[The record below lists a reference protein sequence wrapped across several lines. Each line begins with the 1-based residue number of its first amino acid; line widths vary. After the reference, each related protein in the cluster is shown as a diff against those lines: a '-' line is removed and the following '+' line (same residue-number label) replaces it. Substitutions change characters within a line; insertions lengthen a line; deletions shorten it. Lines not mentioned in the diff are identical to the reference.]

1 MLTYNTGYEIKY
13 MPRSSDGKIVEF
25 GVVLDEILRERGW
38 NQTLLSAATD
48 PEVSQGQ
55 ISNYRYGRRN
65 PKPETIEV
73 IATALTPEH
82 LKEDGKERYRAQ
94 VLNRLRH
101 AAGLRTGTT
110 VDVEAIEV
118 QYEAILD
125 ELRSA
130 SYSGGLDS
138 RDVSEVAEIIR
149 LKAQRKLERQ
159 GRD

>member
-1 MLTYNTGYEIKY
+1 MVINAPRMSRMY
-13 MPRSSDGKIVEF
+13 MRQRQTKVAAITDFGDWLRRERSSRGLTMEMLSDRADTAPA
-25 GVVLDEILRERGW
+25 VVSNLERG
-38 NQTLLSAATD
+38 T
-48 PEVSQGQ
+48 
-55 ISNYRYGRRN
+55 RN
-65 PKPETIEV
+65 PSRDMVTRLAAALAGPEADERT
-73 IATALTPEH
+73 TAAL
-82 LKEDGKERYRAQ
+82 
-94 VLNRLRH
+94 LN
-101 AAGLRTGTT
+101 AGLRAAGFASLSE
-110 VDVEAIEV
+110 VIEV